1 MLYWDLQ
8 KCLWDDFCGM
18 AVLEAVQ
25 GRYAVIRRFF
35 FLSSIWTLLT
45 VIWQQGT
52 SPSSCLL
59 FIGVHRG
66 VMRREAAG
74 RASATWRILPSP
86 FPQVFCTAFLNP
98 YNFLPHT
105 DITGEEKVM
114 KNTPWSQHCV
124 SWYCSPLK
132 LQTQKSSLH
141 CLHPLCFHVH
151 LLLLRKSLFLQTSQ
165 SPDLSPVW
173 QMERQQIYAL
183 RDDNFWCIYAHTVLV
198 QAP

>member
-8 KCLWDDFCGM
+8 KCLWDDFSGM

-74 RASATWRILPSP
+74 RASATWRILPSS
-86 FPQVFCTAFLNP
+86 FPQVFCTAFLHL

-114 KNTPWSQHCV
+114 KSTSLCELVLLNPQTAHSEIIITLFTPFVFS
-124 SWYCSPLK
+124 CSSFITKKVFVPSDI
-132 LQTQKSSLH
+132 T
-141 CLHPLCFHVH
+141 
-151 LLLLRKSLFLQTSQ
+151 
-165 SPDLSPVW
+165 
-173 QMERQQIYAL
+173 
-183 RDDNFWCIYAHTVLV
+183 
-198 QAP
+198 